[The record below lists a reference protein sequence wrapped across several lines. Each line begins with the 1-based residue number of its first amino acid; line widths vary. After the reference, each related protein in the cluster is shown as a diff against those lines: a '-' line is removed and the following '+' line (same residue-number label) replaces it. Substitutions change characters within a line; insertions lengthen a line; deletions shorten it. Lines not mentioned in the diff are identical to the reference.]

1 VTRII
6 EDIAAHY
13 ETHEVPFGKSY
24 EWHPEHIIVEC
35 DCGQKL
41 LITGTSNIP
50 TCPQCGADYGALVH
64 DIRYREERLRDEDI
78 HPWHHDIQDQAEQH
92 LKDEATYPGNSSWRY
107 NDVTSGLV
115 GDDDE
120 ERWKKAR
127 AQQGL

>member
-13 ETHEVPFGKSY
+13 ETHEFPFGRSY

-50 TCPQCGADYGALVH
+50 TCPQCGVDYGYLVH
-64 DIRYREERLRDEDI
+64 DIRHREERLRDEDK
-78 HPWHHDIQDQAEQH
+78 HPWHHDAQDQAEQH
-92 LKDEATYPGNSSWRY
+92 LKDEAAYPENSSWRY

-120 ERWKKAR
+120 ERWKQAR

>member
-6 EDIAAHY
+6 KDIAAYY

-50 TCPQCGADYGALVH
+50 TCPQCGADYGYLVH

-78 HPWHHDIQDQAEQH
+78 HPWHHDAQDQAEQH
-92 LKDEATYPGNSSWRY
+92 LKDEAAYPENSSWRY
-107 NDVTSGLV
+107 NDVTLGFV
-115 GDDDE
+115 GDDE

-127 AQQGL
+127 AHQGL

>member
-13 ETHEVPFGKSY
+13 ETNEFPFGRSY

-50 TCPQCGADYGALVH
+50 TCPQCGADYASLVH
-64 DIRYREERLRDEDI
+64 DIRHREERSHDEDV
-78 HPWHHDIQDQAEQH
+78 HPWDHDAQDQAEQH
-92 LKDEATYPGNSSWRY
+92 LEDEAAYPENSSWRY

-115 GDDDE
+115 GDDE
-120 ERWKKAR
+120 ERWKQAR
-127 AQQGL
+127 AQQ